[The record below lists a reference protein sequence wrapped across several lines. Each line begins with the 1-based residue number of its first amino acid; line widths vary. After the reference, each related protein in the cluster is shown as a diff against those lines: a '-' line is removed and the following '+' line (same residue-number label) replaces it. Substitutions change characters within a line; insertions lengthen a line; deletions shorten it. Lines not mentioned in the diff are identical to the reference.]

1 MPISD
6 EDRKAQRD
14 KLRKRSTSGFEQSI
28 ADKNRAAIEAETAA
42 MAPPTIKVKQCH
54 VCMSERR
61 LWIEQMLLKGISYSA
76 ISNNLKQAGEDIDRR
91 SISRHSKEHMAIN
104 DAVTRAVMEQE
115 ADLLSQQYEEGVAGA
130 FTTRGALNVLIRKA
144 FDDAMAGVTTVEPR
158 DMIQMIRVYN
168 EMESSSSVVA
178 VENAKQ
184 AVTLFMTAIKTV
196 VNDLLEPDVAYE
208 VLTGIQDEV
217 KRLRQLDEVDVAI
230 EKNLKAL
237 PDASPAV

>member
-6 EDRKAQRD
+6 EQRQAQRD
-14 KLRKRSTSGFEQSI
+14 KLRKRSQSGMEESI
-28 ADKNRAAIEAETAA
+28 AARNRELAEQEIAA
-42 MAPPTIKVKQCH
+42 MAPPMITVKQCH

-61 LWIEQMLLKGISYSA
+61 LFIEQMLLRGISYSA
-76 ISNNLKQAGEDIDRR
+76 ISNNLKATGENIDRR
-91 SISRHSKEHMAIN
+91 SISRHSKEHMAIG

-115 ADLLSQQYEEGVAGA
+115 ADLLGQQYEEGVAGA

-144 FDDAMAGVTTVEPR
+144 FDDAMAGITTVEPR

-168 EMESSSSVVA
+168 EMESSSSVTA

-196 VNDLLEPDVAYE
+196 VNDLCEPDVAYE
-208 VLTGIQDEV
+208 ILIGIQEEV
-217 KRLRQLDEVDVAI
+217 KRLREADEVDVAI

-237 PDASPAV
+237 PNADD

>member
-6 EDRKAQRD
+6 EQRKAQRD
-14 KLRKRSTSGFEQSI
+14 KLRQRSQGGMEESLAQ
-28 ADKNRAAIEAETAA
+28 KNRELIDQEAAA
-42 MAPPTIKVKQCH
+42 MAPPVIKVKQCH

-61 LWIEQMLLKGISYSA
+61 LWIEQMLLKGVSYSA
-76 ISNNLKQAGEDIDRR
+76 ISNNLEQAGEKIDRR
-91 SISRHSKEHMAIN
+91 SISRHSKEHMALG

-115 ADLLSQQYEEGVAGA
+115 ADLLGQQYEEGIAGA
-130 FTTRGALNVLIRKA
+130 FTARGALNNLIRKA
-144 FDDAMAGVTTVEPR
+144 YSDALEGITTVEPR

-168 EMESSSSVVA
+168 EMESSSSVTA

-196 VNDLLEPDVAYE
+196 VNDLLEPDMAYE
-208 VLTGIQDEV
+208 VLIGIQNEV
-217 KRLRQLDEVDVAI
+217 ERLRKLDEVDVAI

-237 PDASPAV
+237 PNADPEV